1 MGGRQQA
8 AGKATPRTGTPKVA
22 TLLSCTVAEV
32 AKRLNVAA
40 APTGAQ
46 PPDADALER
55 WREGVRGLPEPL
67 RPLVASQLH
76 YRALVQLVGELAWT
90 GSADTDF
97 HTLIGSIKQEED
109 VYRFWHWAV
118 DAFPADNG
126 LLFDVFDE
134 SCLEAR
140 LCRSYAPPPPSL
152 LRGEGLVITPLRRA
166 GSYWGPKLYDDGLT
180 TDSAT
185 FRARFDTFT
194 QGQLRHLDWG
204 NVLVVGGA
212 VTIPLAHT
220 PDLSTWD
227 QRHDARHYSHR
238 LRTAEETQLCTE
250 WGAGGIPLDA
260 YYQRLFGPSDIDLY
274 LYGLTP
280 EQAKQKVSE
289 IYHQVQSAVSQPVH
303 YACSKAVVTL
313 FAASNFRPI
322 QIMTNIWKSKEEVLM
337 STDLNISAVGFDGK
351 HVVAL
356 PRFVLAM
363 RHKLNVLDS
372 SIRFGEKMK
381 WSRVFKYQARGL
393 GCNLP
398 IHIRLHGHGGL
409 GTCAGQ
415 AWLER
420 GVPQDGSLGQVYHL
434 MAMAKLVLLKRHLG
448 DLFPRPGSGDYFMW
462 SSRWPLGVTKGGYGR
477 SSPSKGSYAGDH
489 KLLHSLSPEARARY
503 ESVWQRLG
511 ERAIAL
517 DGDPFDEGKNPNYDA
532 YPVEQSMPL
541 DEVRSALSDRG
552 YHVHTP
558 MAPGSEMTDLTT
570 TPYADSSFQCFK
582 MDAVVPGAQG
592 EALPT
597 CVPASPY
604 LDVNTGLASV
614 RYVVETH
621 SMELPDFWEHT
632 TRGDTPLDVG
642 PFELSGSRWVLSFEA
657 LGGESRRELVF
668 FRLRWLGF
676 AHGEGTPSLEYRG
689 DWCRANFLL
698 SFNPLD
704 QPTNEEE
711 CSPFTYDGSW
721 VFGEGE
727 ESAYYEGMVFGCHL
741 EQGVASP
748 IDAQARQS
756 RWGGSDSRAVYGPA
770 GLRTA
775 HVQLTVQVV
784 DVAAPVLV
792 W

>member
-1 MGGRQQA
+1 MEATRASSSSRGGLGGRQHA
-8 AGKATPRTGTPKVA
+8 AGRATPRTGTPKVA

-40 APTGAQ
+40 APTCTQ

-76 YRALVQLVGELAWT
+76 YRALVQLVGELAWA

-109 VYRFWHWAV
+109 VYRYWHWAV
-118 DAFPADNG
+118 DSFPADNG

-152 LRGEGLVITPLRRA
+152 LKDDGLVIAPQRRPDSRPPA
-166 GSYWGPKLYDDGLT
+166 DIVHRWLKLYDDGLT

-185 FRARFDTFT
+185 FRA
-194 QGQLRHLDWG
+194 
-204 NVLVVGGA
+204 
-212 VTIPLAHT
+212 
-220 PDLSTWD
+220 
-227 QRHDARHYSHR
+227 
-238 LRTAEETQLCTE
+238 
-250 WGAGGIPLDA
+250 
-260 YYQRLFGPSDIDLY
+260 
-274 LYGLTP
+274 
-280 EQAKQKVSE
+280 
-289 IYHQVQSAVSQPVH
+289 
-303 YACSKAVVTL
+303 
-313 FAASNFRPI
+313 
-322 QIMTNIWKSKEEVLM
+322 
-337 STDLNISAVGFDGK
+337 
-351 HVVAL
+351 
-356 PRFVLAM
+356 RFVLAM

-381 WSRVFKYQARGL
+381 WSRVFKYQERGL

-398 IHIRLHGHGGL
+398 MHIRLHGHGGL
-409 GTCAGQ
+409 GQG
-415 AWLER
+415 WLER
-420 GVPQDGSLGQVYHL
+420 GVPQGGSLGQVYHL
-434 MAMAKLVLLKRHLG
+434 MAMAKLVLLKRHLVG
-448 DLFPRPGSGDYFMW
+448 DVFPQTGSGEYFRW
-462 SSRWPLGVTKGGYGR
+462 SSRWPLGVSQGRHGR
-477 SSPSKGSYAGDH
+477 SSPSQVADALMSR
-489 KLLHSLSPEARARY
+489 LSREARARY
-503 ESVWQRLG
+503 EGVWQRLG

-517 DGDPFDEGKNPNYDA
+517 DGDPFDEGKNPHYDA
-532 YPVEQSMPL
+532 YPV
-541 DEVRSALSDRG
+541 ALSMNLDDVHRALGIRG
-552 YHVHTP
+552 YHVHPP
-558 MAPGSEMTDLTT
+558 MAPGSEMADLTT

-592 EALPT
+592 EALPPS
-597 CVPASPY
+597 VPASPY

-621 SMELPDFWEHT
+621 SMELPDFWERT
-632 TRGDTPLDVG
+632 TQGNTPLDVA

-657 LGGESRRELVF
+657 LGGQSRRELVF

-676 AHGEGTPSLEYRG
+676 AHGEGAPSPEYRG

-704 QPTNEEE
+704 QSTGEEG

-727 ESAYYEGMVFGCHL
+727 ESAYYEDVVFGCHL

-748 IDAQARQS
+748 IDGAAEP
-756 RWGGSDSRAVYGPA
+756 RWGISGQTVYGHA